1 MTIQIPKD
9 LLEELLGVMTLTRLV
24 KTGLFTKLAPATEE
38 IRPELRLY
46 RTVLDKAL
54 LDQFD
59 KDENY
64 RLQSKLWADL
74 ENQDFCEVCDLAL
87 LDAESV
93 LSLFEQVT
101 KIFRKKGEDLYWQK
115 DNRRLA
121 KMSDERKQFYLNYEE
136 E

>member
-1 MTIQIPKD
+1 MTIQIQND

-24 KTGLFTKLAPATEE
+24 KTGLFTKLAPPNEE

-64 RLQSKLWADL
+64 RLQSKLWADI
-74 ENQDFCEVCDLAL
+74 ENKDFCEICDLAL
-87 LDAESV
+87 LDAENV
-93 LSLFEQVT
+93 ISLFQQVT
-101 KIFRKKGEDLYWQK
+101 MIRKKGEDLYWQK
-115 DNRRLA
+115 DNRRLSR
-121 KMSDERKQFYLNYEE
+121 MSEERKQFYLNYEE